1 MKKYKIK
8 YQKDEKVEE
17 LILKTSDLANENLPQ
32 NILEIK
38 EEKESFKIDFKRKI
52 KIDNKKINLLFYE
65 LNLMLQSNI
74 NFSDALD
81 ILIKNRKDK
90 DIVKLLQIIKES
102 FSSGKSIDENLK
114 EFNINHLV
122 ISFLRNCQNSGNI
135 TLNINAL
142 SKLLIENSEL
152 KKSFYKAIS
161 YPIFLFITFFLSIV
175 TIFTFVI
182 PKFKTIFFQVKDELP
197 LATKILLVFENFFV
211 NYSFYF
217 FCFFSFFIIFII
229 YFYKQNAKFEYFIDK
244 FMIRRIVLFKDIYLN
259 MQLYK
264 FFLLIDIMLK
274 SNYEFHKAFIS
285 SKLLLKNKYLLDKIY
300 IIDNLLQNGK
310 SINNSFSKTKLFDD
324 IVLNLIN
331 TGEISNS
338 LVITIDEIKKIY
350 KNRFDDKMSFL
361 ISLIQPIFLV
371 TIMGL
376 ILWIVLAIFMPIW
389 NMGNMINI

>member
-17 LILKTSDLANENLPQ
+17 MILKTSNLANENLPQ

-90 DIVKLLQIIKES
+90 DIVKFLQIIKES
-102 FSSGKSIDENLK
+102 FSNGKAIDENLK

-122 ISFLRNCQNSGNI
+122 ISFLKNCQNSGNI

-211 NYSFYF
+211 NYSFYL
-217 FCFFSFFIIFII
+217 FSLFGFFII
-229 YFYKQNAKFEYFIDK
+229 YFYKQNPKFEYFIDK
-244 FMIRRIVLFKDIYLN
+244 FMIRKIVLFKDIYLN

>member
-17 LILKTSDLANENLPQ
+17 LILKTSDFANENLPQ

-38 EEKESFKIDFKRKI
+38 EEKESFRIDFKRKI
-52 KIDNKKINLLFYE
+52 RIDNKKINLLFYE

-161 YPIFLFITFFLSIV
+161 YPIFLFITFFLSII

-217 FCFFSFFIIFII
+217 FCFFSFIIIFII

-244 FMIRRIVLFKDIYLN
+244 FMIRKIVLFKDIYLN

>member
-8 YQKDEKVEE
+8 YQKDEKIEE
-17 LILKTSDLANENLPQ
+17 MILKTSNLTNENLPQ

-38 EEKESFKIDFKRKI
+38 EEKDSFKIEFKRKI

-90 DIVKLLQIIKES
+90 DIVKFLQIIKES
-102 FSSGKSIDENLK
+102 FSNGKAIDENLK

-122 ISFLRNCQNSGNI
+122 ISFLKNCQNSGNI

-211 NYSFYF
+211 NYSFYL
-217 FCFFSFFIIFII
+217 FSLFGFFIIFII
-229 YFYKQNAKFEYFIDK
+229 YFYKQNPKFEYFIDK
-244 FMIRRIVLFKDIYLN
+244 FMIRKIVLFKDIYLN

>member
-52 KIDNKKINLLFYE
+52 RIDNKKMNLLFYE

-161 YPIFLFITFFLSIV
+161 YPIFLFITFFLSIA

-197 LATKILLVFENFFV
+197 LATKILLIFENFFV

-217 FCFFSFFIIFII
+217 FCFFSFIIIFII
-229 YFYKQNAKFEYFIDK
+229 YFYKQNTKFEYFIDK
-244 FMIRRIVLFKDIYLN
+244 FMIRKIVLFKDIYLN

-274 SNYEFHKAFIS
+274 SNYEFYKAFIS

>member
-17 LILKTSDLANENLPQ
+17 MILKTSDLANENLPQ

-52 KIDNKKINLLFYE
+52 RIDNKKINLLFYE

-102 FSSGKSIDENLK
+102 FSNGKAIDENLK

-122 ISFLRNCQNSGNI
+122 ISFLKNCQNSGNI

-217 FCFFSFFIIFII
+217 FCFFSFIIIFII
-229 YFYKQNAKFEYFIDK
+229 YFYKQNTKFEYFIDK
-244 FMIRRIVLFKDIYLN
+244 FMIRKIVLFKDIYLN

>member
-17 LILKTSDLANENLPQ
+17 MILKTSDLANENLPQ

-217 FCFFSFFIIFII
+217 FCFFSFIIIFII

-300 IIDNLLQNGK
+300 VIDNLLQNGK

>member
-17 LILKTSDLANENLPQ
+17 MILKTSDLTNENLPQ
-32 NILEIK
+32 NILKIK

-52 KIDNKKINLLFYE
+52 RIDNKKINLLFYE

-122 ISFLRNCQNSGNI
+122 ISFLSNCQNSGNI

-217 FCFFSFFIIFII
+217 FCFFSFIIIFII
-229 YFYKQNAKFEYFIDK
+229 YFYKQNTKFEYFIDK
-244 FMIRRIVLFKDIYLN
+244 FMIRKIVLFKDIYLN

-300 IIDNLLQNGK
+300 TIDNLLQNGK

>member
-17 LILKTSDLANENLPQ
+17 LILKTSDLAKENLPQ

-38 EEKESFKIDFKRKI
+38 EEKESFKIDFKKKI
-52 KIDNKKINLLFYE
+52 KIDNKKTNLLFYE

-102 FSSGKSIDENLK
+102 FSSGKAIDENLK

-197 LATKILLVFENFFV
+197 LATKLLLIFENFFV

-217 FCFFSFFIIFII
+217 FCFFSFIIIFII

-244 FMIRRIVLFKDIYLN
+244 FMIRKIVLFKDIYLN

>member
-17 LILKTSDLANENLPQ
+17 LILKTSDLTNENLPQ

-52 KIDNKKINLLFYE
+52 KIDNKKMNLLFYE

-102 FSSGKSIDENLK
+102 FSNGKAIDENLK

-217 FCFFSFFIIFII
+217 FCFFSFVIIFII
-229 YFYKQNAKFEYFIDK
+229 YFYKQNTKFEYFIDK
-244 FMIRRIVLFKDIYLN
+244 FMIRKIVLFKDIYLN

>member
-17 LILKTSDLANENLPQ
+17 LILKTSDLTNENLPQ

-52 KIDNKKINLLFYE
+52 RIYNKKINLLFYE

-102 FSSGKSIDENLK
+102 FLSGKSIDENLK

-217 FCFFSFFIIFII
+217 FCFFSFIIIFII

-244 FMIRRIVLFKDIYLN
+244 FMIRKIVLFKDIYLN

>member
-17 LILKTSDLANENLPQ
+17 LILKTSDLTNENLPQ

-102 FSSGKSIDENLK
+102 FSSGKVIDENLK

-217 FCFFSFFIIFII
+217 FCFFSFIIIFII

-244 FMIRRIVLFKDIYLN
+244 FMIRKIVLFKDIYLN

>member
-17 LILKTSDLANENLPQ
+17 LILKTSDLTNENLPQ

-90 DIVKLLQIIKES
+90 DIVKFLQIIKES
-102 FSSGKSIDENLK
+102 FSSGKAIDENLK

-152 KKSFYKAIS
+152 KKSFYKTIS

-217 FCFFSFFIIFII
+217 FCFFSFVITFII

-244 FMIRRIVLFKDIYLN
+244 FMIRKIVLFKDIYLN

>member
-52 KIDNKKINLLFYE
+52 KIDNKKMNLLFYE

-114 EFNINHLV
+114 EFNINDLV

-161 YPIFLFITFFLSIV
+161 YPILLFITFFLSIV

-217 FCFFSFFIIFII
+217 FCFFSFIIIFII

-244 FMIRRIVLFKDIYLN
+244 FMIRKIVLFKDIYLN

>member
-17 LILKTSDLANENLPQ
+17 MILKTSDLTNENLPQ

-52 KIDNKKINLLFYE
+52 RIDNKKINLLFYE

-217 FCFFSFFIIFII
+217 FCFFSFVIIFII
-229 YFYKQNAKFEYFIDK
+229 YFYKQNTKFEYFIDK
-244 FMIRRIVLFKDIYLN
+244 FMIRKIVLFKDIYLN

>member
-17 LILKTSDLANENLPQ
+17 MILKTSNLANENLPQ

-102 FSSGKSIDENLK
+102 FSNGKAIDENLK

-122 ISFLRNCQNSGNI
+122 ISFLKNCQNSGNI

-142 SKLLIENSEL
+142 SKLLIESSEI

-161 YPIFLFITFFLSIV
+161 YPIFLFITFSLSIV

-211 NYSFYF
+211 NYSFYL
-217 FCFFSFFIIFII
+217 FSLFGFFIIFII
-229 YFYKQNAKFEYFIDK
+229 YFYKQNPKFEYFIDK
-244 FMIRRIVLFKDIYLN
+244 FMIRKIVLFKDIYLN

>member
-17 LILKTSDLANENLPQ
+17 MILKTSDLANENLPQ

-52 KIDNKKINLLFYE
+52 RIDNKKINLLFYE

-211 NYSFYF
+211 NYFFYF
-217 FCFFSFFIIFII
+217 FCFFSFIIIFII

-244 FMIRRIVLFKDIYLN
+244 FMIRKIVLFKDIYLN

-274 SNYEFHKAFIS
+274 SNYQFHKAFIS

>member
-17 LILKTSDLANENLPQ
+17 LILKTSNLTNENLPQ

-102 FSSGKSIDENLK
+102 FSNGKAIDENLK

-122 ISFLRNCQNSGNI
+122 ISFLSNCQNSGNI

-217 FCFFSFFIIFII
+217 FCFFSFIIIFII

-244 FMIRRIVLFKDIYLN
+244 FMIRKIVLFKDIYLN

-310 SINNSFSKTKLFDD
+310 SINNSFSTTKLFDD

>member
-17 LILKTSDLANENLPQ
+17 MILKTSDLANENLPQ

-52 KIDNKKINLLFYE
+52 KIDNKKLNLLFYE

-102 FSSGKSIDENLK
+102 FSSGKSIEENLK

-217 FCFFSFFIIFII
+217 FCFFSFIIIFII

-244 FMIRRIVLFKDIYLN
+244 FMIRKIVLFKDIYLN

>member
-8 YQKDEKVEE
+8 YQKDEKIAEM
-17 LILKTSDLANENLPQ
+17 ILKTSNLANENLPQ

-90 DIVKLLQIIKES
+90 DIIKLLQIIKES
-102 FSSGKSIDENLK
+102 FSNGKAIDENLK

-122 ISFLRNCQNSGNI
+122 ISFLKNCQNSGNI

-142 SKLLIENSEL
+142 SKLLIENFEL

-161 YPIFLFITFFLSIV
+161 YPIFLFITFILSIV

-217 FCFFSFFIIFII
+217 FCFFSFIIIFII
-229 YFYKQNAKFEYFIDK
+229 YFYKQNPKFEYFIDK

>member
-8 YQKDEKVEE
+8 YQKYEKIEE
-17 LILKTSDLANENLPQ
+17 MILKTSDLANENLPQ

-102 FSSGKSIDENLK
+102 FSNGKAIDENLK

-122 ISFLRNCQNSGNI
+122 ISFLKNCQNSGNI

-211 NYSFYF
+211 NYSFYL
-217 FCFFSFFIIFII
+217 FSLFGFFIIFII
-229 YFYKQNAKFEYFIDK
+229 YFYKQNPKFEYFIDK
-244 FMIRRIVLFKDIYLN
+244 FMIRKIVLFKDIYLN
-259 MQLYK
+259 MQFYK

>member
-197 LATKILLVFENFFV
+197 LATKILLVFENLFV

-217 FCFFSFFIIFII
+217 FCFFSFIIIFII

-244 FMIRRIVLFKDIYLN
+244 FMIRKIVLFKDIYLN

>member
-17 LILKTSDLANENLPQ
+17 MILKTSDLTNENLPQ

-52 KIDNKKINLLFYE
+52 RIDNKKINLLFYE

-81 ILIKNRKDK
+81 VLIKNRKDK

-217 FCFFSFFIIFII
+217 FCFFSFVIIFII
-229 YFYKQNAKFEYFIDK
+229 YFYKQNTKFEYFIDK
-244 FMIRRIVLFKDIYLN
+244 FMIRKIVLFKDIYLN

>member
-17 LILKTSDLANENLPQ
+17 MILKTSDLTNENLPQ

-122 ISFLRNCQNSGNI
+122 ISFLSNCQNSGNI

-217 FCFFSFFIIFII
+217 FCFFSFIIIFII
-229 YFYKQNAKFEYFIDK
+229 YFYKQNTKFEYFIDK
-244 FMIRRIVLFKDIYLN
+244 FMIRKIVLFKDIYLN

>member
-17 LILKTSDLANENLPQ
+17 MILKTSDLANENLPQ

-197 LATKILLVFENFFV
+197 LATKILLVFENLFV

-217 FCFFSFFIIFII
+217 FCFFSFIIIFII

-244 FMIRRIVLFKDIYLN
+244 FMIRKIVLFKDIYLN

>member
-17 LILKTSDLANENLPQ
+17 MILKTSNLANENLPQ

-102 FSSGKSIDENLK
+102 FSNGKAIDENLK

-217 FCFFSFFIIFII
+217 FCFFSFVIIFII

-244 FMIRRIVLFKDIYLN
+244 FMIRKIVLFKDIYLN

>member
-17 LILKTSDLANENLPQ
+17 MILKTSNLANENLPQ

-102 FSSGKSIDENLK
+102 FSNGKAIDENLK

-122 ISFLRNCQNSGNI
+122 ISFLKNCQNSGNI

-142 SKLLIENSEL
+142 SKLLIESSEI

-161 YPIFLFITFFLSIV
+161 YPIFLFITFSLSIV

-211 NYSFYF
+211 NYSFYL
-217 FCFFSFFIIFII
+217 FSLFGFFIIFII
-229 YFYKQNAKFEYFIDK
+229 YFYKQNPKFEYFIDK
-244 FMIRRIVLFKDIYLN
+244 FMIRKIVLFKDIYLN

-376 ILWIVLAIFMPIW
+376 ILWIVLGIFMPIW